1 MEVEELWDMVAYWSL
16 RCGLLFQLLLGVGLS
31 SSFCVE
37 FNSVVR
43 LFLLEWTPGLR
54 FLLEL

>member
-1 MEVEELWDMVAYWSL
+1 MEELWDMVAYWSL

-37 FNSVVR
+37 FNSVVL
-43 LFLLEWTPGLR
+43 LFLLVWTPGLR